1 MLKPLPHAKSPC
13 FGKTLGFLLLFIWS
27 CSSAFA
33 AAEFQDDTIVR
44 GRIVDNTGSGM
55 PGVNVLLK
63 GSSTG
68 TTSDVDGRYALS
80 VPSNLAS
87 NAVLVFSFIGYQS
100 QEQAIGART
109 TIDVTLEADVTQLSE
124 VVVVGYGTQEKRDVT
139 AAISSISGDAI
150 QRISTVNPIDA
161 MKGQIA
167 GVDVLQ
173 ASGRPGQASSIAIR
187 GRRSINAGNDPLIVV
202 DGVPMTSGTNPT
214 YRYDAG
220 QGKSVADT
228 DVPATVGL
236 QDFNPGDIESIEV
249 LKDAAATAI
258 YGSRGANGV
267 VLITT
272 KRGKTG
278 RTTVSYNG
286 TVGVTQP
293 FRTFPM
299 MNGEQFAALKR
310 ESNRLSPLGVTGRT
324 AWEGTIQSDALTFVD
339 PVELNSVQNG
349 LSTDWQ
355 DLIFQNG
362 SQTNHQVTV
371 NGGSEKTQFNVSV
384 GYFNEEGMV
393 PTMGF
398 KKVTGRVNLD
408 HQINSIFKI
417 GASTL
422 LSHSLQER
430 GGGNTAIDEA
440 VNQTPLGLPYNAD
453 GSLKFLPIADGIRSN
468 PLNELVP
475 GKRIDDRA
483 IDRVFSSVYAEANIL
498 KGLKYKL
505 LFGADISYNTNGT
518 FEGQFTGPRK
528 NGTPSASYTN
538 ESNIGYTLEN
548 ILTYNKK
555 FNEVHDFGVTFLQS
569 IQANNYQ
576 RHFTAVA
583 DLPYE
588 AQKWYNVA
596 TTATLVSKESLLKQ
610 WQLASFMG
618 RLNYAYRGKYLFQ
631 VSMRSDG
638 SSRLA
643 PATRWTNFPGIS
655 AGWRVSDE
663 SFMQAI
669 PVLNEFK
676 LRGSYGVVGNTS
688 VDPNSVPGRLQL
700 TNYSWDETSALGL
713 ALEQIANPKLT
724 WEKSATINLGVDFG
738 LFESRL
744 SGSFEYFVTN
754 TTDLLLRQ
762 NLPGSN
768 GYAFIL
774 NNVGATRTNG
784 FEVNLTGTILDLPNG
799 FKWNADFNVASYKE
813 QIVDLAQRDSQGNK
827 IDDTGNSWF
836 IGYPIRVYYQYNK
849 IGIWQAN
856 EAEQARTTDQ
866 AFPGEIKV
874 EDWDGDGRITPADRR
889 ILGSDVPKAY
899 GGFTNRISFKGIDLS
914 AFLYYRLGFMIDS
927 RFEDSQATMQGRYN
941 NLNVDYWTIDN
952 PTNAYPRPNKN
963 QEFPQRRETL
973 RYREGGFVK
982 LRNVTLG
989 YNFPRT
995 ITDRLGMTNLR
1006 IYFTGQNLFAW
1017 SKYKVWDPETVN
1029 QVETGDI
1036 PPPKLMLGGLNIT
1049 F

>member
-1 MLKPLPHAKSPC
+1 MLKPLPNAKRPC
-13 FGKTLGFLLLFIWS
+13 FGKTLGFLLLVIW
-27 CSSAFA
+27 CCNPAYA
-33 AAEFQDDTIVR
+33 YQDDAIVR
-44 GRIVDNTGSGM
+44 GQIVDNAGATM

-68 TTSDVDGRYALS
+68 TTSDADGRYA
-80 VPSNLAS
+80 VTIPAS
-87 NAVLVFSFIGYQS
+87 AGTSAVLVFSFIGYQS
-100 QEQAIGART
+100 QEQAVGSRSS
-109 TIDVTLEADVTQLSE
+109 IDVTMEADVTQLSE

-139 AAISSISGDAI
+139 AAIGSIGQDAI
-150 QRISTVNPIDA
+150 QRISTVNPVDA

-173 ASGRPGQASSIAIR
+173 ASGRPGQASSIQIR

-202 DGVPMTSGTNPT
+202 DGVPMTSGTNAT

-220 QGKSVADT
+220 QGRSVPDT

-272 KRGKTG
+272 KRGKAGKTS
-278 RTTVSYNG
+278 VSYNG
-286 TVGVTQP
+286 TVGVTTP

-299 MNGEQFAALKR
+299 MNGEEFAALKR
-310 ESNRLSPLGVTGRT
+310 ESNRLSPAGVTGRT
-324 AWEGTIQSDALTFVD
+324 AWQGTLQPDAVTFVD

-355 DLIFQNG
+355 DLVFQNG

-371 NGGSEKTQFNVSV
+371 NGGSEKTQFNVSL
-384 GYFNEEGMV
+384 GYFKEDGMIK
-393 PTMGF
+393 TMGF
-398 KKVTGRVNLD
+398 EKVTARVNLD
-408 HQINSIFKI
+408 HQINKTFKI
-417 GASTL
+417 GASNL
-422 LSHSLQER
+422 ISHSVQNR
-430 GGGNTAIDEA
+430 GGGNTALDEA
-440 VNQTPLGLPYNAD
+440 VNQTPLSQPYNPD
-453 GSLKFLPIADGIRSN
+453 GSIKFLPIADGIRSN
-468 PLNELVP
+468 PLAELVP
-475 GKRIDDRA
+475 GKRWDRRA
-483 IDRVFSSVYAEANIL
+483 IDRIFSSVYAEVNIL
-498 KGLKYKL
+498 KGLKYKA
-505 LFGADISYNTNGT
+505 LFGADIGYNTNGT
-518 FEGQFTGPRK
+518 FEGQFTSARK
-528 NGTPSASYTN
+528 NGTPAASYTN
-538 ESNIGYTLEN
+538 ESNFGYTFEN
-548 ILTYNKK
+548 ILTYNAK
-555 FNEVHDFGVTFLQS
+555 FNEVHDFGVTALASRQ
-569 IQANNYQ
+569 QNEYQ

-583 DLPYE
+583 DLPFE
-588 AQKWYNVA
+588 AQKWYRLE
-596 TTATLVSKESLLKQ
+596 TAPTLVSKESLFRG
-610 WQLASFMG
+610 WQLVSFMA
-618 RLNYAYRGKYLFQ
+618 RVNYSYRGKYLLQ
-631 VSMRSDG
+631 MSMRNDG

-643 PATRWTNFPGIS
+643 PGKQNTYFPGVS
-655 AGWRVSDE
+655 LGWRLSDE

-669 PVLNEFK
+669 PVLNELK
-676 LRGSYGVVGNTS
+676 LRASYGVVGNTA
-688 VDPNSVPGRLQL
+688 VEPNSTPGRLRSTQ
-700 TNYSWDETSALGL
+700 YSWDEVGGLGL
-713 ALEQIANPKLT
+713 GLSEIPNPNLT
-724 WEKSATINLGVDFG
+724 WEKSATINAGIDFG
-738 LFESRL
+738 LFESRV
-744 SGSFEYFVTN
+744 SGSLEYYVTN

-774 NNVGATRTNG
+774 ANIGATRTSG
-784 FEVNLTGTILDLPNG
+784 FEASLNATILDMPNG
-799 FKWNADFNVASYKE
+799 FKWSTDFNIAGYKE
-813 QIVDLAQRDSQGNK
+813 EIVDLAQRDAQGNK
-827 IDDTGNSWF
+827 TDDTGNSWF

-849 IGIWQAN
+849 VGIWQAN
-856 EAEQARTTDQ
+856 EVEQARTMDQ

-874 EDWDGDGRITPADRR
+874 EDWDGDGKITPNDRR

-899 GGFTNRISFKGIDLS
+899 GGLTNRFSFKGIDLT

-989 YNFPRT
+989 YNFPSS
-995 ITDRLGMTNLR
+995 ITSRLGMSALR
-1006 IYFTGQNLFAW
+1006 VYVTGQNLFAW
-1017 SKYKVWDPETVN
+1017 SEYKVWDPETVN